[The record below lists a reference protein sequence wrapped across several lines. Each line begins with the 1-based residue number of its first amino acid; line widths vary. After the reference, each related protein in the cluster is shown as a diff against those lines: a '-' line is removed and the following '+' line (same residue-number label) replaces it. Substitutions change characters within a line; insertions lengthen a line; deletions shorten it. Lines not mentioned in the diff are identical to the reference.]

1 MLAKL
6 MNVYRKVIPVI
17 FTETS
22 PLRSSAIFLLTVG
35 GIALNVAMPYI
46 FNEVLVSFVGDS
58 QLLASEA
65 VSLTLISTFA
75 CAWSFSHILTILRK
89 AMLSRIEVQAT
100 YHFAY
105 KSIEHLMQQS
115 LRFHT
120 TQQMGNHVDLLGRCY
135 KAIPELI
142 GQSFI
147 NVVPTTLEVTLA
159 SSVLAYF
166 YGPLLGLSLTGTLV
180 VYGVYNAATAPLLIQ
195 AEEERLQKIIQSHS
209 KTLNLLTHYETVHTF
224 NNLEHELRKLSDYFS
239 QTKLAEIKSTLLPN
253 KIALGQMIILGI
265 GFTIISLYL
274 GHGVLMNEYTSDDFI
289 IISYYLIQFA
299 MPLNSF
305 GNAINKIYT
314 NVIDL
319 DKVMQF
325 LETAPE
331 ILDMYPQRQLQIK
344 KETAA
349 IIFDHVCF
357 KYDHDHFILNDVS
370 FAIQPGEKIGLV
382 GVNGAGKST
391 IAKLLLRFYDV
402 NSGQVKVNNQDIRNI
417 SISSLRDAISIVPQA
432 PSLFNDTLRNN
443 VRYGNLTAND
453 AETSEALIQA
463 NVDKFIPELSNGLE
477 TMVGERGLKIS
488 GGQLQRIA
496 IARALLK
503 RKKSHIF
510 IFDEVTSALDNNQ
523 VEKIKKILD
532 EVTKTTTTLWIT
544 HQLALLENADRIIVL
559 DKGKVVAQGTHKE
572 LLLSNNIYCS
582 MWYKQTNYKP
592 TDATDTDTNDDSII
606 TQVAASN
613 MDDFVDDD
621 EEQQLDEKKFN
632 PKHHNNIRF
641 FNTEKVKN
649 IDPPDNS
656 SQTNEETL
664 PINIYG
670 NEQEAHKNKRKE
682 RCGIM

>member
-6 MNVYRKVIPVI
+6 KNVYRKVIPVI

-35 GIALNVAMPYI
+35 GIALNVAMPYL
-46 FNEVLVSFVGDS
+46 FNEVLVSFGGDS
-58 QLLASEA
+58 VQILTSEA

-75 CAWSFSHILTILRK
+75 CAWSFSHIIAILRK
-89 AMLSRIEVQAT
+89 ALLSQIEVQAT

-105 KSIEHLMQQS
+105 KSIEHLMKQS

-120 TQQMGNHVDLLGRCY
+120 TAQMGNHVDILGRCY

-142 GQSFI
+142 GQSFM
-147 NVVPTTLEVTLA
+147 NVIPTTLEVTLA

-166 YGPLLGLSLTGTLV
+166 YGPLLGFSLAGTLV
-180 VYGVYNAATAPLLIQ
+180 VYGIYNASVAAPLLIQ

-209 KTLNLLTHYETVHTF
+209 KTLNLLTHYETVHTC
-224 NNLEHELRKLSDYFS
+224 NNLEHELRELDDYFS
-239 QTKLAEIKSTLLPN
+239 QTKRAEIKSTLLPN
-253 KIALGQMIILGI
+253 KIALGQMIILGV
-265 GFTIISLYL
+265 GFTVISLYL
-274 GHGVLMNEYTSDDFI
+274 GHGVLMKEYTSDDFI
-289 IISYYLIQFA
+289 IICYYLIQFA

-319 DKVMQF
+319 EKVMQF

-331 ILDMYPQRQLQIK
+331 ILDMYPQRQLQVK

-349 IIFDHVCF
+349 IVFDHVYF
-357 KYDHDHFILNDVS
+357 KYDHDRFVLKDVS
-370 FAIQPGEKIGLV
+370 FTIQPGKKIGLV

-402 NSGQVKVNNQDIRNI
+402 NSGQIKINDQDIRNI
-417 SISSLRDAISIVPQA
+417 SISSLRDAISIVPQS
-432 PSLFNDTLRNN
+432 PVLFNDTLRNN

-453 AETSEALIQA
+453 DETSEALIQA

-510 IFDEVTSALDNNQ
+510 LFDEVTSALDSNQ
-523 VEKIKKILD
+523 AEEIKKMLD

-544 HQLALLENADRIIVL
+544 HQLALLENADKIIVL
-559 DKGKVVAQGTHKE
+559 NEGEVVAQGTHKE
-572 LLLSNNIYCS
+572 LLLSNNIYRS
-582 MWYKQTNYKP
+582 MWHKQAANYKLKY
-592 TDATDTDTNDDSII
+592 AADTDTYDGSII
-606 TQVAASN
+606 QAAAS
-613 MDDFVDDD
+613 DQYDFVDDGQ
-621 EEQQLDEKKFN
+621 EQRLFN
-632 PKHHNNIRF
+632 PKHNNNIRF
-641 FNTEKVKN
+641 FNPEKEKN
-649 IDPPDNS
+649 IEPTDNS
-656 SQTNEETL
+656 SQNDDETL

-670 NEQEAHKNKRKE
+670 NEPEAHENKRRE